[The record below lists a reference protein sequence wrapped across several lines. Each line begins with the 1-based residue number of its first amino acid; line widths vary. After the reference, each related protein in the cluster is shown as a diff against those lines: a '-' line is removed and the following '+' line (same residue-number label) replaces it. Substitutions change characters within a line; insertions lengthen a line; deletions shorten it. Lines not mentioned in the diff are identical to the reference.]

1 MSGVHLAL
9 LCEDSQTDAFVRRF
23 LRRRNFRGRDIMT
36 QAQRL
41 DEGAPPSLQEACA
54 EYGKLQR

>member
-9 LCEDSQTDAFVRRF
+9 LCEDWQTDAFVRRF
-23 LRRRNFRGRDIMT
+23 LGRRNFRGRDIMT

-41 DEGAPPSLQEACA
+41 DEGAPPSLQDCA
-54 EYGKLQR
+54 EDGKLQR